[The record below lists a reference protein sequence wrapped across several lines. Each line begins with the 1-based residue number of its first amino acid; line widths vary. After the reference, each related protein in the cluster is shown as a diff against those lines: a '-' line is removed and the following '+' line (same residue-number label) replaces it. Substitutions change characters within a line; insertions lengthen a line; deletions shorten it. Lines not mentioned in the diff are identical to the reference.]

1 MTIVRQGAAASFPV
15 YALAVAAGGLL
26 CMATPATAKQAELRV
41 DAQTELRFGSF
52 AVLDQGYRAVGPNG
66 SVQELG
72 IYAVTRGDTGPARF
86 TVSYDRG
93 NNGRKQLDIEIELV
107 FATPAPFLDTG
118 LKAQLGQYRTDLPG
132 YASVSPGQV
141 VTLRIPGCRQ
151 RVCSTTFNVGG
162 RLDVSRSTG
171 GGPVVINIPV
181 DAVLI
186 SIR

>member
-1 MTIVRQGAAASFPV
+1 MNIARQRAAASLRACV
-15 YALAVAAGGLL
+15 LAAAATGVL
-26 CMATPATAKQAELRV
+26 CMATPATAKRAELRV
-41 DAQTELRFGSF
+41 EAQAELRFGSF
-52 AVLDQGYRAVGPNG
+52 AVFDQGYRSVGPNG
-66 SVQELG
+66 SVQESG
-72 IYAVTRGDTGPARF
+72 IFSVARGDTGPARF

-93 NNGRKQLDIEIELV
+93 NNGRKELDLEIELV

-132 YASVSPGQV
+132 HASVSPGQV
-141 VTLRIPGCRQ
+141 VTLRMPGCRQ

-186 SIR
+186 STR